1 MNRDLFDKRCKF
13 GIRKLTLGVCSVMIG
28 AVLFGANQVSA
39 DGLAETPTGPAGV
52 VAVSQPSVTPPATEL
67 TGEATSS
74 EANGKV
80 EKEDKA
86 PEAET
91 TTKPVSTENAAT
103 PASPSTDTGTTLTR
117 SEERRVGKE
126 CRSRWSPYH

>member
-39 DGLAETPTGPAGV
+39 DGLAESPASPAGV
-52 VAVSQPSVTPPATEL
+52 VAVSQPSVAPPAAQVPEV
-67 TGEATSS
+67 GTSP

-80 EKEDKA
+80 EKEEK
-86 PEAET
+86 PAEVAAT
-91 TTKPVSTENAAT
+91 TPASTETAAT
-103 PASPSTDTGTTLTR
+103 PASPSTDTGTT
-117 SEERRVGKE
+117 SEKPSDAAAETEETVE
-126 CRSRWSPYH
+126 